1 MSKPNSKASE
11 GLIDNIWGLLIDSSR
26 MQFLDEYMG
35 DMNAPLMI
43 TMGAMSMPQTNEELA
58 DALGVSKSEALK
70 FISQWAYDNG
80 ITDHQLYTE
89 SKASEGRYK
98 VEDKT
103 YDDLEEAKVMADMTD
118 NPVLD
123 SQEDNRPIY
132 DGGTYRTESKAS
144 EYYGENEP
152 DKLLPTIRC
161 EKCHDIIRGE
171 FDQETKQKAHDH
183 LINEHQYTWLPTK
196 RKFEHDEQNRVY
208 QKMMSNMEY
217 SKANYSNSVFESK
230 ASEGR
235 SLEQVWNQAS
245 PSEREGIMIEGGIE
259 YEETGQSYF
268 GDDGNDSDSLL
279 HNLDDSGTDSGRWS
293 AQNKSAMDSL
303 SNTSYDNLPIN
314 IKDRVDSGIISYGL
328 YMEGESKANEVSID
342 DFKRIKDNLLAE
354 KLNFEQGSAL
364 VDIRTANA
372 IVAVWDNIN
381 EEQRLKFPLHLT
393 SADNVARLAGIAFK
407 SNESK
412 ANEDMYSDMSL
423 SEFLGQWDFTMDDAK
438 NVAERLGISNLEELK
453 NLGDDFFYHA
463 NNYHE
468 EMRSLKQEAD
478 DEFKWSEE
486 DRIKRG
492 ISTDDYYKLNES
504 KASEDDPD
512 FDNDADFEGKIN
524 GASVEPSQ
532 YTQSGMDHTDYGRG
546 DIDESKASEFN
557 TQPPS
562 VENGWVRT
570 DLGDIEIFD
579 GRVLPSYRLSDPT
592 GDGSRDM
599 EYVDLP
605 EGGRVNLSVW
615 VRESKASE
623 AGLEDHVC
631 AECGFVTS
639 DNSEYIDHLNSHEE

>member
-1 MSKPNSKASE
+1 MSRPNSKANE

-230 ASEGR
+230 ASEFGQR
-235 SLEQVWNQAS
+235 YFHSLDAS
-245 PSEREGIMIEGGIE
+245 AEDIMDKWLEDKWEGITADEISSSMWDELEKTDGGSRFTENDIQNYIDE
-259 YEETGQSYF
+259 YFDSQE
-268 GDDGNDSDSLL
+268 DG
-279 HNLDDSGTDSGRWS
+279 
-293 AQNKSAMDSL
+293 
-303 SNTSYDNLPIN
+303 
-314 IKDRVDSGIISYGL
+314 
-328 YMEGESKANEVSID
+328 E
-342 DFKRIKDNLLAE
+342 
-354 KLNFEQGSAL
+354 
-364 VDIRTANA
+364 
-372 IVAVWDNIN
+372 
-381 EEQRLKFPLHLT
+381 
-393 SADNVARLAGIAFK
+393 
-407 SNESK
+407 
-412 ANEDMYSDMSL
+412 
-423 SEFLGQWDFTMDDAK
+423 
-438 NVAERLGISNLEELK
+438 
-453 NLGDDFFYHA
+453 
-463 NNYHE
+463 
-468 EMRSLKQEAD
+468 
-478 DEFKWSEE
+478 
-486 DRIKRG
+486 
-492 ISTDDYYKLNES
+492 ES
-504 KASEDDPD
+504 KASEGFYDGKTFTCDKCGKVGDSFTDMAQEECP
-512 FDNDADFEGKIN
+512 ADVRLDGI
-524 GASVEPSQ
+524 S
-532 YTQSGMDHTDYGRG
+532 
-546 DIDESKASEFN
+546 SE
-557 TQPPS
+557 
-562 VENGWVRT
+562 
-570 DLGDIEIFD
+570 
-579 GRVLPSYRLSDPT
+579 
-592 GDGSRDM
+592 
-599 EYVDLP
+599 
-605 EGGRVNLSVW
+605 
-615 VRESKASE
+615 
-623 AGLEDHVC
+623 
-631 AECGFVTS
+631 VTP
-639 DNSEYIDHLNSHEE
+639 LF